1 MSRLSEEDR
10 NYLDQTAR
18 ALVRGGYEPLEYI
31 EESLLELVEDETETL
46 SDRDLRIEVRN
57 ALIRAVADLTRE
69 QARWPVLT
77 DYDRLKAAFD
87 TLEDEDIVAR
97 ENFTCCGRC
106 GASEIVDEIEDFAVE
121 TGRRAK
127 GYVFFHQQDT
137 ERAIEGEGLYF
148 NYGTADPDWSEEK
161 SLAIGARLF
170 DVLKS
175 VGLRPQWDGDL
186 GSRIAVSFDW
196 KRRWEGPIPK
206 PIKRWFF

>member
-1 MSRLSEEDR
+1 MPSMSPEDR
-10 NYLDQTAR
+10 EHLDRTAR
-18 ALVRGGYEPLEYI
+18 ILVRAGYEPLEYI
-31 EESLLELVEDETETL
+31 EEALLDLAGEASESL
-46 SDRDLRIEVRN
+46 SDRDIRVEVRS
-57 ALIRAVADLTRE
+57 ALVRAVSDLTRE
-69 QARWPVLT
+69 QASWPVLT
-77 DYDRLKAAFD
+77 DFDRLQAAFD

-97 ENFTCCGRC
+97 ENFTCCGTC

-121 TGRRAK
+121 TGRRAR

-137 ERAIEGEGLYF
+137 ERAVEGEPLYF
-148 NYGTADPDWSEEK
+148 NYGTADPDWSEAK

-175 VGLRPQWDGDL
+175 VGLHPQWDGLLDT
-186 GSRIAVSFDW
+186 RITVSLDW